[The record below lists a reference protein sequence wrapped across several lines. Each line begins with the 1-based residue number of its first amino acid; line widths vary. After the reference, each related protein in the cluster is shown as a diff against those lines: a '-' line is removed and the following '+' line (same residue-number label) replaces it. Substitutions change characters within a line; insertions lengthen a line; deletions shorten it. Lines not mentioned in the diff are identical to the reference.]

1 MIKRYVASLSL
12 AALASAAPAWA
23 EWQVADNSGIQFV
36 SIKNNTIGEISHFDM
51 ISGTVGDQGAVEVR
65 VALDSVETNIG
76 IRNDRMKKMLFEVG
90 LYPEAVITA
99 QLSEEA
105 MAAAGSSSRAAVP
118 VVLQIDLHGQVV
130 SKDAVLT
137 VSATDAG
144 GFSATTSQPI
154 LLNAAEFNL
163 EDGVAA
169 LQSVAGLNA
178 ISRVIPVTVS
188 LNFTKVAAA
197 SLDRELLQAC
207 IPKR

>member
-1 MIKRYVASLSL
+1 MIKRYVASLS
-12 AALASAAPAWA
+12 AAVLVSAAPAWA
-23 EWQVADNSGIQFV
+23 EWQVADNSSIQFV
-36 SIKNNTIGEISHFDM
+36 SVKNNTIGEISHFDM
-51 ISGTVGDQGAVEVR
+51 ISGTVGDQGAVEMR

-90 LYPEAVITA
+90 LYPEAEITA
-99 QLSEEA
+99 QLSPET
-105 MAAAGSSSRAAVP
+105 MAVLGSSSGAAVP
-118 VVLQIDLHGQVV
+118 VVLQINLHGQMV

-137 VSATDAG
+137 VSATHAG

-154 LLNAAEFNL
+154 LLNAAEFDL

-197 SLDRELLQAC
+197 S
-207 IPKR
+207 P

>member
-1 MIKRYVASLSL
+1 MIKRYVVSLSL
-12 AALASAAPAWA
+12 AALVSAAPAWA
-23 EWQVADNSGIQFV
+23 EWQVADNSSIQFV
-36 SIKNNTIGEISHFDM
+36 SIKNNTIGEVSHFDM
-51 ISGTVGDQGAVEVR
+51 ISGTLGDQGAVEVR

-99 QLSEEA
+99 QLSPEA
-105 MAAAGSSSRAAVP
+105 MAVLGSSSGAAVP

-137 VSATDAG
+137 VSTTHAG

-154 LLNAAEFNL
+154 LLNAAEFDL

-197 SLDRELLQAC
+197 S
-207 IPKR
+207 P

>member
-12 AALASAAPAWA
+12 AVLASASPAWA
-23 EWQVADNSGIQFV
+23 EWQVADDSGIQFV
-36 SIKNNTIGEISHFDM
+36 SIKNNTIGEVSHFET
-51 ISGTVGDQGAVEVR
+51 ISGTVGDQGAVAVR

-99 QLSEEA
+99 QLSPET
-105 MAAAGSSSRAAVP
+105 MAVLGSSSGSAVP

-154 LLNAAEFNL
+154 LLNAAEFDL

-197 SLDRELLQAC
+197 S
-207 IPKR
+207 P

>member
-12 AALASAAPAWA
+12 AAFASAAPAWA
-23 EWQVADNSGIQFV
+23 EWQVADNSDIQFV
-36 SIKNNTIGEISHFDM
+36 SIKNNAIGEVSHFDM
-51 ISGTVGDQGAVEVR
+51 IAGTVGDQGAVEMR

-99 QLSEEA
+99 QLSPET
-105 MAAAGSSSRAAVP
+105 MAVLGSSSGSAVP
-118 VVLQIDLHGQVV
+118 VVLKIDLHGQVV
-130 SKDAVLT
+130 SKDSVLT
-137 VSATDAG
+137 VSATDAA

-188 LNFTKVAAA
+188 LNFTKVAVA
-197 SLDRELLQAC
+197 S
-207 IPKR
+207 P

>member
-1 MIKRYVASLSL
+1 MIKRYVVSLSL
-12 AALASAAPAWA
+12 AALVSAAPAWA
-23 EWQVADNSGIQFV
+23 EWQVADNSSIQFV
-36 SIKNNTIGEISHFDM
+36 SIKNNTIGEVSHFDM
-51 ISGTVGDQGAVEVR
+51 ISGTLGDQGAVEVR

-99 QLSEEA
+99 QLSPET
-105 MAAAGSSSRAAVP
+105 MAVLGSSSGAAVP

-154 LLNAAEFNL
+154 LLSAAEFDL

-197 SLDRELLQAC
+197 SL
-207 IPKR
+207 